1 MGLLKR
7 SSHWK
12 SIGSVIGI
20 LYWHY
25 FYIITNIDFFE
36 ILVFELN
43 LLLKKFAW
51 IWDFP
56 ACLRIHNDNDESAD
70 DILQPHHCN
79 RGRAGTQ
86 PLARDGV
93 SLRPWEQGWEAWRAS
108 SPRASDPRGRVCRK
122 RQITAFSVGPS
133 RPCGLRDVSE
143 RGGRP
148 TGWGLS
154 PTGFQTPRCGCHWPG
169 LKAAVNLAPAPPPH
183 GLQSVEASATGVYG
197 RCL

>member
-12 SIGSVIGI
+12 SIRSVIGI

-93 SLRPWEQGWEAWRAS
+93 SLRPWEQGWEAWRGQQSAGQWS
-108 SPRASDPRGRVCRK
+108 SRQRVQEETDHSLLRGALQTLWPPGC
-122 RQITAFSVGPS
+122 QWA
-133 RPCGLRDVSE
+133 
-143 RGGRP
+143 GRP
-148 TGWGLS
+148 ADRLRVESHRVPDPSLWL
-154 PTGFQTPRCGCHWPG
+154 P
-169 LKAAVNLAPAPPPH
+169 LARP
-183 GLQSVEASATGVYG
+183 
-197 RCL
+197 